1 METLTSLLGAIN
13 GVVWGPV
20 MLILLLG
27 VGIYLQ
33 LGLKLMPIRKLG
45 MGFKLMWAGRELK
58 PSVDKGVAK
67 DGDEGE
73 ISPFDALMTA
83 LSATIGT
90 GNIAVFSL
98 LVL

>member
-45 MGFKLMWAGRELK
+45 MGFKLMWQGEK
-58 PSVDKGVAK
+58 PSLGWAKRPLLKREMKGK
-67 DGDEGE
+67 YLP
-73 ISPFDALMTA
+73 STL
-83 LSATIGT
+83 
-90 GNIAVFSL
+90 
-98 LVL
+98 